1 MPSDVWKVFDLPKAS
16 MDYRGCAPKVC
27 RHGKRGVAPD
37 QIRSIAGRSKTFR
50 TSGEAKPQRHVMTS
64 STVGIAP
71 TKTMNKTPL
80 PWSLWF
86 RQIRAIFRL
95 EIEKN
100 FLGRRSILLYLL
112 ALLPIVP
119 LALLAPFTPPGRE
132 WLDFNQYSMI
142 FAIFY
147 GGLILRT
154 VVFFGCA
161 WIFMNL
167 FRGDLVD
174 RSLHFYFLSPV
185 RREILVVGKYL
196 SGLVTSII
204 LFTGAT
210 VICMLLLYFPH
221 FPSESSRF
229 FFDGPGL
236 GQLLTYA
243 GITILACIGYG
254 AFFLVVGL
262 FFRNPIIPA
271 LVLYGWE
278 WLNFLLPPLLK
289 KVSVIHYLH
298 SLTPVPVSEG
308 PFAVVA
314 EPTPAWIAVPSLIVV
329 TILVLVVASYRIR
342 RMEINYGSD

>member
-1 MPSDVWKVFDLPKAS
+1 MMSSAAVEITP
-16 MDYRGCAPKVC
+16 AP
-27 RHGKRGVAPD
+27 A
-37 QIRSIAGRSKTFR
+37 
-50 TSGEAKPQRHVMTS
+50 QRQ
-64 STVGIAP
+64 
-71 TKTMNKTPL
+71 PL
-80 PWSLWF
+80 SWSLWF

-119 LALLAPFTPPGRE
+119 FLLLAPFTPPGRE
-132 WLDFNQYSMI
+132 WQDFTRYSMI
-142 FAIFY
+142 FAVFY
-147 GGLILRT
+147 GALVLRT

-167 FRGDLVD
+167 FRGDIID

-185 RREILVVGKYL
+185 RREVLVVGKYL

-204 LFTGAT
+204 LFSATT
-210 VICMLLLYFPH
+210 VISMLLLYLPH

-229 FFDGPGL
+229 FVEGPGL
-236 GQLLTYA
+236 GQLLTYV
-243 GITILACIGYG
+243 GVTTLACVGYG

-271 LVLYGWE
+271 VVLYGWE
-278 WLNFLLPPLLK
+278 WLNFLMPPLLK
-289 KVSVIHYLH
+289 KVSVIHYLN

-308 PFAVVA
+308 PFAVIA
-314 EPTPAWIAVPSLIVV
+314 EPTPAWIAVPSLVIV
-329 TILVLVVASYRIR
+329 TAIVLLVASYRIR
-342 RMEINYGSD
+342 HLEVHYGSD

>member
-1 MPSDVWKVFDLPKAS
+1 M
-16 MDYRGCAPKVC
+16 
-27 RHGKRGVAPD
+27 
-37 QIRSIAGRSKTFR
+37 
-50 TSGEAKPQRHVMTS
+50 S
-64 STVGIAP
+64 SSVEIAP
-71 TKTMNKTPL
+71 SKKIDKVPL
-80 PWSLWF
+80 PWSLWW

-112 ALLPIVP
+112 ALLPVLP

-132 WLDFNQYSMI
+132 WHDFNQYNMI
-142 FAIFY
+142 FAIYY

-167 FRGDLVD
+167 FRGDIID

-185 RREILVVGKYL
+185 RREVLVVGKYV
-196 SGLVTSII
+196 SGLATSIV
-204 LFTGAT
+204 LFSGTT
-210 VICMLLLYFPH
+210 IVSMLLLYLPH
-221 FPSESSRF
+221 FYSESSRYF
-229 FFDGPGL
+229 LDGQGL

-243 GITILACIGYG
+243 GITMLACVGYG

-271 LVLYGWE
+271 IVLYGWE

-289 KVSVIHYLH
+289 KISVIHYLN
-298 SLTPVPVSEG
+298 SLTPVPVYEG
-308 PFAVVA
+308 PFAVA
-314 EPTPAWIAVPSLIVV
+314 ALPTPAWIAVPSLIVV
-329 TILVLVVASYRIR
+329 TVLVLIVASYRIR
-342 RMEINYGSD
+342 HMEIRYGSD

>member
-1 MPSDVWKVFDLPKAS
+1 MSTSTLDTPGKSIPK
-16 MDYRGCAPKVC
+16 
-27 RHGKRGVAPD
+27 
-37 QIRSIAGRSKTFR
+37 Q
-50 TSGEAKPQRHVMTS
+50 
-64 STVGIAP
+64 
-71 TKTMNKTPL
+71 PL

-119 LALLAPFTPPGRE
+119 LLLLAPFTPPGRE
-132 WLDFNQYSMI
+132 WHDFTRYNMI
-142 FAIFY
+142 FAVFY

-154 VVFFGCA
+154 MVFFGCA

-167 FRGDLVD
+167 FRGDIID

-185 RREILVVGKYL
+185 RREVLVVGKYL
-196 SGLVTSII
+196 SGLATSII
-204 LFTGAT
+204 LFTAT
-210 VICMLLLYFPH
+210 TAICMLLLYLPH

-236 GQLLTYA
+236 EQLLTYV

-271 LVLYGWE
+271 IFLYGWE
-278 WLNFLLPPLLK
+278 WLNFLMPPLLK
-289 KVSVIHYLH
+289 KISVIHYLN
-298 SLTPVPVSEG
+298 SLAPVPVSEG

-314 EPTPAWIAVPSLIVV
+314 EPTPVWIAVPSLVIV
-329 TILVLVVASYRIR
+329 TALVLFLASYRIR
-342 RMEINYGSD
+342 HMEVRYGGD

>member
-1 MPSDVWKVFDLPKAS
+1 M
-16 MDYRGCAPKVC
+16 
-27 RHGKRGVAPD
+27 
-37 QIRSIAGRSKTFR
+37 
-50 TSGEAKPQRHVMTS
+50 S
-64 STVGIAP
+64 STVNIAS
-71 TKTMNKTPL
+71 TKIGKQPL
-80 PWSLWF
+80 PWSLWL

-95 EIEKN
+95 EIEKS

-112 ALLPIVP
+112 ALLPILP

-132 WLDFNQYSMI
+132 WQDFAQYNMI
-142 FAIFY
+142 FAAFY

-167 FRGDLVD
+167 FRGEIVD

-185 RREILVVGKYL
+185 RREVLVVGKYF
-196 SGLVTSII
+196 SGLVTSIV
-204 LFTGAT
+204 LFTGTT
-210 VICMLLLYFPH
+210 VISMLLLYFPH
-221 FPSESSRF
+221 FYAESGRF

-289 KVSVIHYLH
+289 KISVIHYLQ
-298 SLTPVPVSEG
+298 SLTPVPMSEG

-314 EPTPAWIAVPSLIVV
+314 EPTPAWIAVPSLVIV
-329 TILVLVVASYRIR
+329 TILVLIAASYRIR
-342 RMEINYGSD
+342 HMEIRYGSD